1 MFKTIIV
8 GVDGRVGG
16 RDALALAGRL
26 ALLAGGDLV
35 AVRVLP
41 FDYYV
46 TRAGSPPYAS
56 LAEHDATNQLEADLT
71 AAGLTARTRVMADTS
86 PARALQRAAEKEAA
100 DLIVVGSTRRGR
112 LGRVLAGDDAAAT
125 LHGSSCPVA
134 VAPRGL
140 EDQAWSRVRHIGVGY
155 DGRPES
161 RQAFALAAAL
171 ARECGASI
179 TVRSVV
185 GTPLPYADA
194 AAYDEEWLS
203 RAQAMAT
210 DEQHE
215 VLAGAGVEANG
226 DVVVGAP
233 VEELVELSRR
243 VELLVLGSRAW
254 GPVRRILVGSTAGAL
269 TREAHCPL
277 LVLPRGA
284 ATGQPGERDRGSVT
298 AETPAAA

>member
-8 GVDGRVGG
+8 GVDGREGG

-56 LAEHDATNQLEADLT
+56 VAEHDARTQLEADLT

-86 PARALQRAAEKEAA
+86 PARALHRAAEEAAA
-100 DLIVVGSTRRGR
+100 DLIVVGSTRHGR
-112 LGRVLAGDDAAAT
+112 LGRVFAGDDAVAT
-125 LHGSSCPVA
+125 LHGSSCAVA

-140 EDQAWSRVRHIGVGY
+140 AGQAWSRVQRIGVGY

-171 ARECGASI
+171 AGECGASI
-179 TVRSVV
+179 TVQSVV
-185 GTPLPYADA
+185 GTPLPHADFA
-194 AAYDEEWLS
+194 AFDEEWL
-203 RAQAMAT
+203 RDAQVAAT
-210 DEQHE
+210 DDLREL
-215 VLAGAGVEANG
+215 LADTGVEATG
-226 DVVVGAP
+226 DVVVGVP
-233 VEELVELSRR
+233 VDELLELSRR

-254 GPVRRILVGSTAGAL
+254 GPVRRILVGSTAAAL
-269 TREAHCPL
+269 TREAHCPV

-284 ATGQPGERDRGSVT
+284 ATGQPGEHVPGS
-298 AETPAAA
+298 AASETPAAA